1 MKQAE
6 LAHFRSMLQAQALEP
21 ERKGLFGSRSVAPAV
36 TGLSKRDDTHA
47 PPPPRPGASRFG
59 RRPTEAEP
67 PPSPAPLLLDRLAP
81 TLATEAHLPLRA
93 ERHLAETPFHEED
106 LLDLPVP
113 AGPRPGV
120 IAGWS
125 AEKPQS
131 AQKRLLRRVGCVIEA
146 ERQGLNAR
154 LAVAGV

>member
-6 LAHFRSMLQAQALEP
+6 LAHYRALLLAQASEP
-21 ERKGLFGSRSVAPAV
+21 ERRGLFGGRSRAIPAPRLVVA
-36 TGLSKRDDTHA
+36 GDTHA

-59 RRPTEAEP
+59 RRPVEVDVVAET
-67 PPSPAPLLLDRLAP
+67 PLLLTTPAPEPPVMRLRLSP
-81 TLATEAHLPLRA
+81 D
-93 ERHLAETPFHEED
+93 RHLAETPFHAED
-106 LLDLPVP
+106 LADPHPP

-125 AEKPQS
+125 TVKPPS
-131 AQKRLLRRVGCVIEA
+131 AQTRLLRRVGCVIEA

-154 LAVAGV
+154 LAEAGV